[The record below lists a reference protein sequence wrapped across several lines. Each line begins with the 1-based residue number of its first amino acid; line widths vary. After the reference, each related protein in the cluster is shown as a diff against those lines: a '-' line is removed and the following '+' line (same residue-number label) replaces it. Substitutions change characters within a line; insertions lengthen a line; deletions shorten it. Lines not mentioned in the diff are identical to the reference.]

1 MGGEDGLEGIG
12 TWIVTVLCDDE
23 PAGDLLP
30 KKLLSGLRHLSS
42 RLARR
47 EYVHAPR
54 LETLLS
60 GQDGVAFE
68 LQLAPHGPLRV
79 GGGETGTKNLL
90 EVLAHKGI
98 VTIREFGARLGYAC
112 GGRRVCMKFSS
123 NVSILF
129 KEVPL
134 LERFG
139 LAAAAGFS
147 AVEFW
152 WPGHE
157 AEPGT
162 VERAAQDAGL
172 DVALF
177 NFDAGDMAA
186 GDRGLVSDPER
197 QQLFRENVPIALDL
211 ARALGCERMNV
222 LVGHEIPGLDREEQL
237 ALARENVRFA
247 AEKAEAANVTVMVE
261 AVNTFE
267 NGPYLLYTTAQAVE
281 FVERVGRENVRI
293 QHDFYHMQRMEG
305 NLVANLREHFD
316 HIGHVQIA
324 DSPGR
329 GEPGT
334 GEIHYPYVLAA
345 LEGLGYDGYVGL
357 EYNPTTETTEE
368 SLKWLPKELRGREVG
383 VSDLGF

>member
-1 MGGEDGLEGIG
+1 
-12 TWIVTVLCDDE
+12 
-23 PAGDLLP
+23 
-30 KKLLSGLRHLSS
+30 
-42 RLARR
+42 
-47 EYVHAPR
+47 
-54 LETLLS
+54 
-60 GQDGVAFE
+60 
-68 LQLAPHGPLRV
+68 
-79 GGGETGTKNLL
+79 
-90 EVLAHKGI
+90 
-98 VTIREFGARLGYAC
+98 
-112 GGRRVCMKFSS
+112 MKFSA

-134 LERFG
+134 LQRFG
-139 LAAAAGFS
+139 RAAAAGFS

-157 AEPGT
+157 AELGA
-162 VERAAQDAGL
+162 VERAVRDAGL

-186 GDRGLVSDPER
+186 GDRGLVSDPGREH
-197 QQLFRENVPIALDL
+197 LFKDNVPVALDL
-211 ARALGCERMNV
+211 ARVLGCENMNV

-247 AEKAEAANVTVMVE
+247 SQKAEAADVTVMVE

-267 NGPYLLYTTAQAVE
+267 NGPYLLFTTEQAVE
-281 FVERVGRENVRI
+281 FVGHVGLENVLI

-324 DSPGR
+324 DSPRR

-334 GEIHYPYVLAA
+334 GEIHYPYVLGE
-345 LEGLGYDGYVGL
+345 LEKLGYEGYVGL
-357 EYNPTTETTEE
+357 EYNPTTEMTED
-368 SLKWLPKELRGREVG
+368 SLSWLPEELRGKD
-383 VSDLGF
+383 VSVSYLRL

>member
-1 MGGEDGLEGIG
+1 M
-12 TWIVTVLCDDE
+12 
-23 PAGDLLP
+23 
-30 KKLLSGLRHLSS
+30 R
-42 RLARR
+42 
-47 EYVHAPR
+47 
-54 LETLLS
+54 
-60 GQDGVAFE
+60 
-68 LQLAPHGPLRV
+68 
-79 GGGETGTKNLL
+79 
-90 EVLAHKGI
+90 
-98 VTIREFGARLGYAC
+98 
-112 GGRRVCMKFSS
+112 FSA

-129 KEVPL
+129 KEMPL

-139 LAAAAGFS
+139 RAAAAGFS

-157 AEPGT
+157 TELEA
-162 VERAAQDAGL
+162 VERAVGDAGL

-197 QQLFRENVPIALDL
+197 QQLFRENVPMALDL
-211 ARALGCERMNV
+211 ARVLGCERMNV
-222 LVGHEIPGLDREEQL
+222 LVGHEISGMDREEQL
-237 ALARENVRFA
+237 ALARENVHFA
-247 AEKAEAANVTVMVE
+247 AEKAEAAGVTVMVE

-267 NGPYLLYTTAQAVE
+267 NGPYLLYTTEQAAE

-334 GEIHYPYVLAA
+334 GEIHYPYVLAE
-345 LEGLGYDGYVGL
+345 LEKLGYEGYIGL
-357 EYNPTTETTEE
+357 EYTPTTETTEDSFGPADGE
-368 SLKWLPKELRGREVG
+368 EPYGGGLRASSAKPHSGEGGGTGKGRKRDRRGEPEGSGGG
-383 VSDLGF
+383 VRHRHHHAPRLA